1 MIKLIN
7 LMELYVNNDTLVEDD
22 ISKIFKSSVICPL
35 CKSILIKPFMCM
47 KCQNVYCKK
56 CIDNLSEKNEKC
68 PNNCDSPTFQN
79 CLVKN
84 EILSKFYFSCVGCGK
99 EIPYNEAE
107 KHHLSCCPDKTSSNL
122 KKREKPQKKSDI
134 KRLKLEEVQKLKKQ
148 GKEINYIT
156 SNKIIYF

>member
-1 MIKLIN
+1 
-7 LMELYVNNDTLVEDD
+7 MELYVNNDTLVEDD

-79 CLVKN
+79 CLVKK
-84 EILSKFYFSCVGCGK
+84 EILSKLYFCCVGCGK
-99 EIPYNEAE
+99 EIPYDEAE
-107 KHHLSCCPDKTSSNL
+107 KHHISCCPDKTSSNL
-122 KKREKPQKKSDI
+122 KKEKN
-134 KRLKLEEVQKLKKQ
+134 LKKNL
-148 GKEINYIT
+148 I
-156 SNKIIYF
+156 

>member
-1 MIKLIN
+1 
-7 LMELYVNNDTLVEDD
+7 MELYVNNDTLVEDD

-56 CIDNLSEKNEKC
+56 CIDKLSEKNEKC

-84 EILSKFYFSCVGCGK
+84 EILSKLYFSCVGCGK
-99 EIPYNEAE
+99 EIPYDEAE

-122 KKREKPQKKSDI
+122 KKREETQRKSDI
-134 KRLKLEEVQKLKKQ
+134 KRLKPEEVEKLKSE
-148 GKEINYIT
+148 GKEITYLT
-156 SNKIIYF
+156 GNKIFYF